1 MKLLRF
7 TRIDIRKLKGYNRI
21 GNYMKKFE
29 DLLLITDISNLTG
42 KEQVDIVGELFDLSF
57 DNNSISGISKAF
69 DLIGQIQIEELSAP
83 LQTLLYY
90 DIANGYGYLRKLK
103 YFNTPDSWN
112 FEMEEISHEVFHLR
126 KAIASLGFEEI
137 DDLRKC
143 QIYTNLGNTFSFIG
157 RFIEAQEYWRKALNI
172 FPNFPMALANSGHGL
187 MFYSNQIFDNSHKL
201 YFINYGY
208 HKIKE
213 ALHFKEYLEGDAA
226 NQFHKMKSY
235 MDATYDVKILSEQF
249 NLNSFEFGDNE
260 KLNNY
265 RYWCLEN
272 YLYINPLNDLGASK
286 FASHDC
292 LNLPSLILETKAP
305 PTYFTLYNQLKQEFA
320 TARYFYYKSV
330 VFQDP
335 HFSDED
341 VVIVDTMESALFS
354 YNLELAKSAFRN
366 TYSILDKIAYF
377 LNDYLKLG
385 NNYNRVNFRSV
396 WFKKDNKTLHEH
408 FQNSQ
413 NWALRGLFWLSKDFF
428 IKEHDEVLDP
438 DSKQIAELRNSIEHK
453 GLKIMYDTYL
463 YSNFFN
469 ADKEIIFIINRD
481 DFESKT
487 LRLLKTVRAA
497 IMYLAFIINYE
508 EGQKESNG
516 LPTLPMN
523 LREVPIYMKF

>member
-1 MKLLRF
+1 
-7 TRIDIRKLKGYNRI
+7 
-21 GNYMKKFE
+21 MKKFE
-29 DLLLITDISNLTG
+29 DLLQITDISSLPS
-42 KEQVDIVGELFDLSF
+42 KDQVDMVGELFDLSF
-57 DNNSISGISKAF
+57 DNNSITGISHGF
-69 DLIGQIQIEELSAP
+69 TLVSQIQIEELSAP

-90 DIANGYGYLRKLK
+90 DIANGYSYLRQLK

-112 FEMEEISHEVFHLR
+112 FEMEEIFHEVFHLR
-126 KAIASLGFEEI
+126 KAIVSEGFEEI

-157 RFIEAQEYWRKALNI
+157 RFIEAQEFWRKALDI

-187 MFYSNQIFDNSHKL
+187 MFYSNQIFDDSHKI
-201 YFINYGY
+201 YFINHGY

-213 ALHFKEYLEGDAA
+213 ALLFKEYLEGDAA
-226 NQFHKMKSY
+226 NQFHQMRSY
-235 MDATYDVKILSEQF
+235 MDAAYDEKLLSDK
-249 NLNSFEFGDNE
+249 LDLDSFEFGDNE

-272 YLYINPLNDLGASK
+272 YLYINPLNDLGAYK
-286 FASHDC
+286 NASHDC

-330 VFQDP
+330 VFQDT

-354 YNLELAKSAFRN
+354 YNLELTKSAFRN
-366 TYSILDKIAYF
+366 AYSILDKIAYF
-377 LNDYLKLG
+377 LNDYLKLE
-385 NNYNRVNFRSV
+385 NNYNRVNFRSI
-396 WFKKDNKTLHEH
+396 WYKKDNKTLHDFFH
-408 FQNSQ
+408 NSQ

-428 IKEHDEVLDP
+428 IKENDEVLDP
-438 DSKQIAELRNSIEHK
+438 DSKQISDLRNFIEHK

-463 YSNFFN
+463 YDSFFN
-469 ADKEIIFIINRD
+469 ADKEITFVINRD

-487 LRLLKTVRAA
+487 FRLLKTVRAA
-497 IMYLAFIINYE
+497 IMYLTFIINHE
-508 EGQKESNG
+508 EARKERNA
-516 LPTLPMN
+516 LPTIPLS
-523 LREVPIYMKF
+523 LSEVPIYRKY